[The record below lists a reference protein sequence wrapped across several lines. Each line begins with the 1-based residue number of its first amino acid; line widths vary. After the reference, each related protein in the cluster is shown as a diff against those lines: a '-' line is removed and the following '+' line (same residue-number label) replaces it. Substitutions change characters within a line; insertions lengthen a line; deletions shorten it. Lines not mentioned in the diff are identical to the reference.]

1 MPPADRPA
9 RSGRARAAVPAVVGI
24 GALVVLAAA
33 TGLPWSISDRF
44 RLFSDGPSYRPVT
57 PAPQPVATGTPPPLV
72 DHGPSNLVTTVLWA
86 LLVLAVLVLAFWVW
100 RVLPRRPPR
109 AQVAGET
116 GAHVLGRPVEPSAPA
131 VREGVGT
138 AQHLLDTVADPTDA
152 VLAAW
157 VALEEAA
164 ARSGVPRRP
173 ADTPTEFTAR
183 VLTATEA
190 DAAAVTSLL
199 GLYHRARFSTAGV
212 EPAAVVEARRCLD
225 VLAGSWSRFSAT
237 AARTPDRTPD
247 GPG

>member
-1 MPPADRPA
+1 M
-9 RSGRARAAVPAVVGI
+9 PAVVGV
-24 GALVVLAAA
+24 GVLVVLAAA
-33 TGLPWSISDRF
+33 TGSPWSISDRF
-44 RLFSDGPSYRPVT
+44 RLFSTTPSYRPVT
-57 PAPQPVATGTPPPLV
+57 PAPQSAATGTPPPVL
-72 DHGPSNLVTTVLWA
+72 DQGPSSLVTTVLWA
-86 LLVLAVLVLAFWVW
+86 LLVLAVLAGAFWIW

-109 AQVAGET
+109 GQVAAEV
-116 GAHVLGRPVEPSAPA
+116 GAHVLGRPVEPSAP
-131 VREGVGT
+131 VLRDGVGA

-164 ARSGVPRRP
+164 ARSGVARRA

-212 EPAAVVEARRCLD
+212 PPAAVVEARRCLD
-225 VLAGSWSRFSAT
+225 ALARSWSRFSAT
-237 AARTPDRTPD
+237 APGPDRTPEQ
-247 GPG
+247 PR